1 MALEGNTQVVHLVG
15 NSMNGAGL
23 LLPRRRR
30 HPSQYIALG
39 LIAFTGTM
47 MFTTSSIAAGG
58 SSSGSPFNDI
68 ENTQAVWVGL
78 GILLGVYALIITE
91 VVHRTLA
98 AAVGGL
104 LAILALS
111 YYSNQAFTLGEV
123 TTLIDWET
131 IGLLLGMMVMV
142 GILSHTGLF
151 EWFAVQAYKRSG
163 GSVWTLVVILCSVT
177 AVLSAFLDNVT
188 TMLLLTPVTI
198 QLAKVLDLK
207 PIPLLISEV
216 LFSNIGGAATMIG
229 DPPNIMIG
237 SGLSAAAIE
246 KAGYPDLVS
255 AGVTFNDFI
264 IEMAPGILM
273 TIVPSFMFIK
283 WFYAEEFSGSRVRD
297 IAELES
303 KYGIKDAAML
313 KVSGTIL
320 VLVVVNFFLHP
331 ITHIAVSWI
340 ALIGAVVML
349 LATDRHELEQPLE
362 HVEWTTLLFFAGL
375 FVLVHAL
382 QYLGVISFIGDY
394 VTKGI
399 EMFGTDAEGDF
410 VRLAAAVL
418 IILWV
423 SAIASAFIDNIP
435 YTATMIPVV
444 MQIAHDLNIDLGP
457 MIWALAFGACLGG
470 NGTLI
475 GASANVVTAGMAE
488 EAGYPISF
496 NEFFKAGFPIMIL
509 TTAIVSVYM
518 ILVYVVG
525 ADGGATVWK
534 LVCIGITMFGIIWQV
549 ARGRSK
555 GKSFADALVDNDH
568 EAFIELAES
577 AMDKI
582 KSVTSS
588 EE

>member
-1 MALEGNTQVVHLVG
+1 MKASATLGGH
-15 NSMNGAGL
+15 
-23 LLPRRRR
+23 RR
-30 HPSQYIALG
+30 HISQYIAMG
-39 LIAFTGTM
+39 LLAFTGTM
-47 MFTTSSIAAGG
+47 MFTTGSMASG
-58 SSSGSPFNDI
+58 SSSGGSPFADI
-68 ENTQAVWVGL
+68 DNSQAVWVGL
-78 GILLGVYALIITE
+78 AILLGVYALIITE

-98 AAVGGL
+98 AALGGL
-104 LAILALS
+104 LAIMALS
-111 YYSNQAFTLGEV
+111 FYSEKAFTLGEV

-246 KAGYPDLVS
+246 KAGYPDLMN
-255 AGVTFNDFI
+255 AGVSFNDFI

-303 KYGIKDAAML
+303 KYGIKDEAML
-313 KVSGTIL
+313 KVSGAIL
-320 VLVVVNFFLHP
+320 ILVVVNFFLHP
-331 ITHIAVSWI
+331 VTHIAVSWI
-340 ALIGAVVML
+340 ALVGAVLML
-349 LATDRHELEQPLE
+349 LATDRHELEKPLE

-382 QYLGVISFIGDY
+382 QYLGVISFIGEY

-399 EMFGTDAEGDF
+399 ELFGTDAEGDV
-410 VRLAAAVL
+410 VRLAAAIM

-444 MQIAHDLNIDLGP
+444 MQIAHDLNIDLNP
-457 MIWALAFGACLGG
+457 LIWALAFGACLGG

-475 GASANVVTAGMAE
+475 GASANVVTAGMSE

-509 TTAIVSVYM
+509 TTAIVSLYM
-518 ILVYVVG
+518 MLVYVVG
-525 ADGGATVWK
+525 ADGGATTWK
-534 LVCIGITMFGIIWQV
+534 LVLVGLTMFGIIFQV
-549 ARGRSK
+549 SRGRSK
-555 GKSFADALVDNDH
+555 GKSFADSLVDDDAQ
-568 EAFIELAES
+568 EIKEFVES
-577 AMDKI
+577 LVDKVANR
-582 KSVTSS
+582 SPES

>member
-1 MALEGNTQVVHLVG
+1 MIYTGVPMKASATLGGH
-15 NSMNGAGL
+15 
-23 LLPRRRR
+23 RR
-30 HPSQYIALG
+30 HISQYIAMG
-39 LIAFTGTM
+39 LLAFTGTM
-47 MFTTSSIAAGG
+47 MFTTGSMASG
-58 SSSGSPFNDI
+58 SSSGGSPFADI
-68 ENTQAVWVGL
+68 DNSQAVWVGL
-78 GILLGVYALIITE
+78 AILLGVYALIITE

-98 AAVGGL
+98 AALGGL
-104 LAILALS
+104 LAIMALS
-111 YYSNQAFTLGEV
+111 FYSEKAFTLGEV

-246 KAGYPDLVS
+246 KAGYPDLMN
-255 AGVTFNDFI
+255 AGVSFNDFI

-303 KYGIKDAAML
+303 KYGIKDEAML
-313 KVSGTIL
+313 KVSGAIL
-320 VLVVVNFFLHP
+320 ILVVVNFFLHP
-331 ITHIAVSWI
+331 VTHIAVSWI
-340 ALIGAVVML
+340 ALVGAVLML
-349 LATDRHELEQPLE
+349 LATDRHELEKPLE

-382 QYLGVISFIGDY
+382 QYLGVISFIGEY

-399 EMFGTDAEGDF
+399 ELFGTDAEGDV
-410 VRLAAAVL
+410 VRLAAAIM

-444 MQIAHDLNIDLGP
+444 MQIAHDLNIDLNP
-457 MIWALAFGACLGG
+457 LIWALAFGACLGG

-475 GASANVVTAGMAE
+475 GASANVVTAGMSE

-509 TTAIVSVYM
+509 TTAIVSLYM
-518 ILVYVVG
+518 MLVYVVG
-525 ADGGATVWK
+525 ADGGATTWK
-534 LVCIGITMFGIIWQV
+534 LVLVGLTMFGIIFQV
-549 ARGRSK
+549 SRGRSK
-555 GKSFADALVDNDH
+555 GKSFADSLVDDDTQ
-568 EAFIELAES
+568 EIKEFVES
-577 AMDKI
+577 LVDKVANR
-582 KSVTSS
+582 SPES

>member
-1 MALEGNTQVVHLVG
+1 MKASATLGGH
-15 NSMNGAGL
+15 
-23 LLPRRRR
+23 RR
-30 HPSQYIALG
+30 HISQYIAMG
-39 LIAFTGTM
+39 LLAFTGTM
-47 MFTTSSIAAGG
+47 MFTTGSMASG
-58 SSSGSPFNDI
+58 SSSGGSPFADI
-68 ENTQAVWVGL
+68 DNSQAVWVGL
-78 GILLGVYALIITE
+78 AILLGVYALIITE

-98 AAVGGL
+98 AALGGL
-104 LAILALS
+104 LAIMALS
-111 YYSNQAFTLGEV
+111 FYSEKAFTLGEV

-246 KAGYPDLVS
+246 KAGYPDLMN
-255 AGVTFNDFI
+255 AGVSFNDFI

-303 KYGIKDAAML
+303 KYGIKDEAML
-313 KVSGTIL
+313 KVSGAIL
-320 VLVVVNFFLHP
+320 ILVVVNFFLHP
-331 ITHIAVSWI
+331 VTHIAVSWI
-340 ALIGAVVML
+340 ALVGAVLML
-349 LATDRHELEQPLE
+349 LATDRHELEKPLE

-399 EMFGTDAEGDF
+399 ELFGSDADGDV
-410 VRLAAAVL
+410 VRLAAAIM

-444 MQIAHDLNIDLGP
+444 MQIAHDLNIDLNP
-457 MIWALAFGACLGG
+457 LIWALAFGACLGG

-475 GASANVVTAGMAE
+475 GASANVVTAGMSE

-509 TTAIVSVYM
+509 TTAIVSLYM
-518 ILVYVVG
+518 MLVYVVG
-525 ADGGATVWK
+525 ADGGATTWK
-534 LVCIGITMFGIIWQV
+534 LVLVGLTMFGIIFQV
-549 ARGRSK
+549 SRGRSK
-555 GKSFADALVDNDH
+555 GKSFADSLVDDDTQ
-568 EAFIELAES
+568 EIKEFVES
-577 AMDKI
+577 LVDKVANR
-582 KSVTSS
+582 SPES

>member
-1 MALEGNTQVVHLVG
+1 
-15 NSMNGAGL
+15 MNGSEL
-23 LLPRRRR
+23 LRMRRR

-39 LIAFTGTM
+39 LLAFTGTM
-47 MFTTSSIAAGG
+47 MFTSHSLAGGG
-58 SSSGSPFNDI
+58 SSSGSPFTNV
-68 ENTQAVWVGL
+68 ENSQAVLVGL

-104 LAILALS
+104 LAIGALM
-111 YYSNQAFTLGEV
+111 YYSSQSYTLGEV

-151 EWFAVQAYKRSG
+151 EWLAVQAYKQSG

-237 SGLSAAAIE
+237 SGLSPAAIE
-246 KAGYPDLVS
+246 EAAMKKEGLVQEGYLELVS
-255 AGVTFNDFI
+255 SGVSFNDFI
-264 IEMAPGILM
+264 FEMAPGILM
-273 TIVPSFMFIK
+273 TIVPSFMFLK

-313 KVSGTIL
+313 KVGGSIL
-320 VLVVVNFFLHP
+320 VLVVLNFFLHP
-331 ITHIAVSWI
+331 VTHIAVSWI
-340 ALIGAVVML
+340 ALVGAVLML
-349 LATDRHELEQPLE
+349 LATDRHEVDKPLE
-362 HVEWTTLLFFAGL
+362 HVEWSTLLFFAGL

-399 EMFGTDAEGDF
+399 GMFGTDADGDV
-410 VRLAAAVL
+410 VRLAAAIL

-444 MQIAHDLNIDLGP
+444 MQIAYELNIDLNP
-457 MIWALAFGACLGG
+457 LIWALAFGACLGG

-475 GASANVVTAGMAE
+475 GASANVVTAGMSE

-496 NEFFKAGFPIMIL
+496 NEFFKAGFPIMII
-509 TTAIVSVYM
+509 TTAIVSLYM

-525 ADGGATVWK
+525 GDEGGLVWK
-534 LVCIGITMFGIIWQV
+534 VVLVGLTAFGIIFQL

-555 GKSFADALVDNDH
+555 GKNFADSLVDDDAD
-568 EAFIELAES
+568 EIKEFVES
-577 AMDKI
+577 LVDK
-582 KSVTSS
+582 VTNRSS
-588 EE
+588 ESEE

>member
-1 MALEGNTQVVHLVG
+1 MKASTTLGGH
-15 NSMNGAGL
+15 
-23 LLPRRRR
+23 RR
-30 HPSQYIALG
+30 HISQYIAMG
-39 LIAFTGTM
+39 LLAFTGTM
-47 MFTTSSIAAGG
+47 MFTTGSMASG
-58 SSSGSPFNDI
+58 SSSGGSPFADI
-68 ENTQAVWVGL
+68 DNSQAVWVGL
-78 GILLGVYALIITE
+78 AILLGVYALIITE

-98 AAVGGL
+98 AALGGL
-104 LAILALS
+104 LAIMALS
-111 YYSNQAFTLGEV
+111 FYSEKAFTLGEV

-246 KAGYPDLVS
+246 KAGYPDLMN
-255 AGVTFNDFI
+255 AGVSFNDFI

-303 KYGIKDAAML
+303 KYGIKDEAML
-313 KVSGTIL
+313 KVSGAIL
-320 VLVVVNFFLHP
+320 ILVVVNFFLHP
-331 ITHIAVSWI
+331 VTHIAVSWI
-340 ALIGAVVML
+340 ALVGAVLML
-349 LATDRHELEQPLE
+349 LATDRHELEKPLE

-382 QYLGVISFIGDY
+382 QYLGVISFIGEY

-399 EMFGTDAEGDF
+399 ELFGTDAEGDV
-410 VRLAAAVL
+410 VRLAAAIM

-444 MQIAHDLNIDLGP
+444 MQIAHDLNIDLNP
-457 MIWALAFGACLGG
+457 LIWALAFGACLGG

-475 GASANVVTAGMAE
+475 GASANVVTAGMSE

-509 TTAIVSVYM
+509 TTAIVSLYM
-518 ILVYVVG
+518 MLVYVVG
-525 ADGGATVWK
+525 ADGGATTWK
-534 LVCIGITMFGIIWQV
+534 LVLVGLTMFGIIFQV
-549 ARGRSK
+549 SRGRSK
-555 GKSFADALVDNDH
+555 GKSFADSLVDDDAQ
-568 EAFIELAES
+568 EIKEFVES
-577 AMDKI
+577 FVDKVANR
-582 KSVTSS
+582 SPES

>member
-1 MALEGNTQVVHLVG
+1 MKAAMALG
-15 NSMNGAGL
+15 S
-23 LLPRRRR
+23 PRR
-30 HPSQYIALG
+30 HISQYIALG
-39 LIAFTGTM
+39 LLAFTGTM
-47 MFTTSSIAAGG
+47 MFTTNSMAGG
-58 SSSGSPFNDI
+58 SSSSGSPFADI

-78 GILLGVYALIITE
+78 AILLGVYALIITE

-98 AAVGGL
+98 AALGGL
-104 LAILALS
+104 LAIMALS
-111 YYSNQAFTLGEV
+111 FYSEKAFSLGEV

-246 KAGYPDLVS
+246 KAGYPDLMS
-255 AGVTFNDFI
+255 AGVSFNDFI

-313 KVSGTIL
+313 KVSGAIL
-320 VLVVVNFFLHP
+320 ILVVVNFFLHP
-331 ITHIAVSWI
+331 LTHIAVSWI
-340 ALIGAVVML
+340 ALVGAVLML
-349 LATDRHELEQPLE
+349 LATDRHELEKPLE

-399 EMFGTDAEGDF
+399 ELFGSDADGDV
-410 VRLAAAVL
+410 VRLAAAIM
-418 IILWV
+418 IILWI

-444 MQIAHDLNIDLGP
+444 MQIAHDLNIDLNP
-457 MIWALAFGACLGG
+457 LIWALAFGACLGG

-475 GASANVVTAGMAE
+475 GASANVVTAGMSE

-509 TTAIVSVYM
+509 TTAIVSFYM
-518 ILVYVVG
+518 MLVYVVG
-525 ADGGATVWK
+525 ADGGATTWK
-534 LVCIGITMFGIIWQV
+534 LVLMGLTLFGIIYQV
-549 ARGRSK
+549 SRGRSK
-555 GKSFADALVDNDH
+555 GKNFAESLVDDDSQ
-568 EAFIELAES
+568 EIKEFVES
-577 AMDKI
+577 FVEK
-582 KSVTSS
+582 VTNRTSDSS
-588 EE
+588 ESEE

>member
-1 MALEGNTQVVHLVG
+1 MKASATLGGH
-15 NSMNGAGL
+15 
-23 LLPRRRR
+23 RR
-30 HPSQYIALG
+30 HISQYIAMG
-39 LIAFTGTM
+39 LLAFTGTM
-47 MFTTSSIAAGG
+47 MFTTGSMASG
-58 SSSGSPFNDI
+58 SSSGGSPFADI
-68 ENTQAVWVGL
+68 DNSQAVWVGL
-78 GILLGVYALIITE
+78 AILLGVYALIITE

-98 AAVGGL
+98 AALGGL
-104 LAILALS
+104 LAIMALS
-111 YYSNQAFTLGEV
+111 FYSEKAFTLGEV

-246 KAGYPDLVS
+246 KAGYPDLMN
-255 AGVTFNDFI
+255 AGVSFNDFI

-303 KYGIKDAAML
+303 KYGIKDEAML
-313 KVSGTIL
+313 KVSGAIL
-320 VLVVVNFFLHP
+320 ILVVVNFFLHP
-331 ITHIAVSWI
+331 VTHIAVSWI
-340 ALIGAVVML
+340 ALVGAVLML
-349 LATDRHELEQPLE
+349 LATDRHELEKPLE

-382 QYLGVISFIGDY
+382 QYLGVISFIGEY

-399 EMFGTDAEGDF
+399 ELFGTDAEGDV
-410 VRLAAAVL
+410 VRLAAAIM

-444 MQIAHDLNIDLGP
+444 MQIAHDLNIDLNP
-457 MIWALAFGACLGG
+457 LIWALAFGACLGG

-475 GASANVVTAGMAE
+475 GASANVVTAGMSE

-509 TTAIVSVYM
+509 TTAIVSLYM
-518 ILVYVVG
+518 MLVYVVG
-525 ADGGATVWK
+525 ADGGATTWK
-534 LVCIGITMFGIIWQV
+534 LVLVGLTMFGIIFQV
-549 ARGRSK
+549 SRGRSK
-555 GKSFADALVDNDH
+555 GKSFADSLVDDDAQ
-568 EAFIELAES
+568 EIKEFVES
-577 AMDKI
+577 FVDKVANR
-582 KSVTSS
+582 SPES

>member
-1 MALEGNTQVVHLVG
+1 MY
-15 NSMNGAGL
+15 GAEL
-23 LLPRRRR
+23 LRLRKR

-39 LIAFTGTM
+39 LLAFTGTM
-47 MFTTSSIAAGG
+47 MFTTQSMAAGGG
-58 SSSGSPFNDI
+58 SSSASPFTQIDDS
-68 ENTQAVWVGL
+68 QAVLVGL

-91 VVHRTLA
+91 IVHRTLA

-104 LAILALS
+104 LAIGALV

-151 EWFAVQAYKRSG
+151 EWFAVQAYKQSG

-198 QLAKVLDLK
+198 QLAKVLDLR

-237 SGLSAAAIE
+237 SGLSSAAIE
-246 KAGYPDLVS
+246 EAAMKKEGVVQEGYLDLVS
-255 AGVTFNDFI
+255 SGVTFNDFI

-273 TIVPSFMFIK
+273 TVVPSFMFLK

-313 KVSGTIL
+313 KVGGSIL
-320 VLVVVNFFLHP
+320 VLVVINFFLHP

-340 ALIGAVVML
+340 ALIGAVLML
-349 LATDRHELEQPLE
+349 LATDRHEIDKPLE
-362 HVEWTTLLFFAGL
+362 HVEWSTLLFFAGL

-382 QYLGVISFIGDY
+382 EYLGVISVIGEY

-399 EMFGTDAEGDF
+399 ELFGTDADGDV
-410 VRLAAAVL
+410 VRLAAAIL

-444 MQIAHDLNIDLGP
+444 MQISYELNIDLSP
-457 MIWALAFGACLGG
+457 LIWALAFGACLGG

-475 GASANVVTAGMAE
+475 GASANVVTAGMSE

-509 TTAIVSVYM
+509 TTAIVSLYM
-518 ILVYVVG
+518 MLVYVIG

-534 LVCIGITMFGIIWQV
+534 LVCLGVTAFGIVWQV
-549 ARGRSK
+549 SRGRSK
-555 GKSFADALVDNDH
+555 GKNFAESLVDDDMDALT
-568 EAFIELAES
+568 EMAEN
-577 AMDKI
+577 AVGMI
-582 KSVTSS
+582 KGRISS

>member
-1 MALEGNTQVVHLVG
+1 MKASATLGGH
-15 NSMNGAGL
+15 
-23 LLPRRRR
+23 RR
-30 HPSQYIALG
+30 HISQYIAMG
-39 LIAFTGTM
+39 LLAFTGTM
-47 MFTTSSIAAGG
+47 MFTTGSMASG
-58 SSSGSPFNDI
+58 SSSGGSPFADI
-68 ENTQAVWVGL
+68 DNSQAVWVGL
-78 GILLGVYALIITE
+78 AILLGVYALIITE

-98 AAVGGL
+98 AALGGL
-104 LAILALS
+104 LAIMALS
-111 YYSNQAFTLGEV
+111 FYSEKAFTLGEV

-246 KAGYPDLVS
+246 KAGYPDLMN
-255 AGVTFNDFI
+255 AGVSFNDFI

-303 KYGIKDAAML
+303 KYGIKDEAML
-313 KVSGTIL
+313 KVSGAIL
-320 VLVVVNFFLHP
+320 ILVVVNFFLHP
-331 ITHIAVSWI
+331 VTHIAVSWI
-340 ALIGAVVML
+340 ALVGAVLML
-349 LATDRHELEQPLE
+349 LATDRHELEKPLE

-382 QYLGVISFIGDY
+382 QYLGVISFIGEY

-399 EMFGTDAEGDF
+399 ELFGTDAEGDV
-410 VRLAAAVL
+410 VRLAAAIM

-444 MQIAHDLNIDLGP
+444 MQIAHDLNIDLNP
-457 MIWALAFGACLGG
+457 LIWALAFGACLGG

-475 GASANVVTAGMAE
+475 GASANVVTAGMSE

-509 TTAIVSVYM
+509 TTAIVSLYM
-518 ILVYVVG
+518 MLVYVVG
-525 ADGGATVWK
+525 ADGGATTWK
-534 LVCIGITMFGIIWQV
+534 LVLVGLTMFGIIFQV
-549 ARGRSK
+549 SRGRSK
-555 GKSFADALVDNDH
+555 GKSFADSLVDDDTQ
-568 EAFIELAES
+568 EIKEFVES
-577 AMDKI
+577 FVDKVANR
-582 KSVTSS
+582 SPES

>member
-1 MALEGNTQVVHLVG
+1 
-15 NSMNGAGL
+15 MNGTEL
-23 LLPRRRR
+23 VRMRRR

-39 LIAFTGTM
+39 LLAFTGTM
-47 MFTTSSIAAGG
+47 MFTSHSIAAGG
-58 SSSGSPFNDI
+58 SSSSSPFQDI
-68 ENTQAVWVGL
+68 DNSQAVLVGL

-104 LAILALS
+104 LAIIALS
-111 YYSNQAFTLGEV
+111 YYSESSYTLGEV

-237 SGLSAAAIE
+237 SGLSSAAIE
-246 KAGYPDLVS
+246 DAAMKKEGLVQEGYLDLVS
-255 AGVTFNDFI
+255 SGVTFNDFI
-264 IEMAPGILM
+264 LEMAPGILM
-273 TIVPSFMFIK
+273 CIVPSFMFIK

-313 KVSGTIL
+313 KVAGSILIL
-320 VLVVVNFFLHP
+320 VVLNFFLHP
-331 ITHIAVSWI
+331 LTHIAVSWI
-340 ALIGAVVML
+340 ALVGAVIML
-349 LATDRHELEQPLE
+349 LATDRHELEKPLE
-362 HVEWTTLLFFAGL
+362 HVEWSTLLFFAGL

-399 EMFGTDAEGDF
+399 EMFGTNEDGNV
-410 VRLAAAVL
+410 VRLAAAIL

-444 MQIAHDLNIDLGP
+444 LQISYELNIDLGP
-457 MIWALAFGACLGG
+457 LIWALAFGACLGG

-475 GASANVVTAGMAE
+475 GASANVVTAGMSE

-509 TTAIVSVYM
+509 TTAIVSLYM
-518 ILVYVVG
+518 MLVYVIG
-525 ADGGATVWK
+525 AEDGGTVWK
-534 LVCIGITMFGIIWQV
+534 VVCIGVTLIGIIWQV
-549 ARGRSK
+549 ARGRAK
-555 GKSFADALVDNDH
+555 GKNFAESLVDDDLDT
-568 EAFIELAES
+568 FMDMAEQ
-577 AMDKI
+577 AVDLLKGT
-582 KSVTSS
+582 KSS

>member
-1 MALEGNTQVVHLVG
+1 MISVG
-15 NSMNGAGL
+15 VAMKASLTLGGH
-23 LLPRRRR
+23 RR
-30 HPSQYIALG
+30 HISQYIAMG
-39 LIAFTGTM
+39 LLAFTGTM
-47 MFTTSSIAAGG
+47 MFTTGSMASG
-58 SSSGSPFNDI
+58 SSSGGSPFADI
-68 ENTQAVWVGL
+68 DNSQAVWVGL
-78 GILLGVYALIITE
+78 AILLGVYALIITE

-98 AAVGGL
+98 AALGGL
-104 LAILALS
+104 LAIIALS
-111 YYSNQAFTLGEV
+111 YYSNKAFTLGEV

-237 SGLSAAAIE
+237 SGLSASAIE
-246 KAGYPDLVS
+246 KAGYPNLMS
-255 AGVTFNDFI
+255 AGVSFNDFI

-273 TIVPSFMFIK
+273 TIVPSFMFLK
-283 WFYAEEFSGSRVRD
+283 WFYAEEFSGSRIRD

-340 ALIGAVVML
+340 ALVGAVLML
-349 LATDRHELEQPLE
+349 LATDRHDLEKPLE

-382 QYLGVISFIGDY
+382 QYLGVISFIGEY

-399 EMFGTDAEGDF
+399 ELFGTEKEGDV
-410 VRLAAAVL
+410 VRLAAAIM

-444 MQIAHDLNIDLGP
+444 MQISNDLVIDLNPL
-457 MIWALAFGACLGG
+457 IWALAFGACLGG

-475 GASANVVTAGMAE
+475 GASANVVTAGMSE

-509 TTAIVSVYM
+509 TTAIISFYM
-518 ILVYVVG
+518 MLVYVVG
-525 ADGGATVWK
+525 AEGGATTWK
-534 LVCIGITMFGIIWQV
+534 LVLMGLTLFGIVWQV

-555 GKSFADALVDNDH
+555 GKSFSESLVDD
-568 EAFIELAES
+568 
-577 AMDKI
+577 D
-582 KSVTSS
+582 S
-588 EE
+588 EEIMDAVDNLVDLVARNISGRTDSEE